1 LRIYEGGVLEADE
14 EADDEEEDEEVREP
28 LKQGA
33 PMKDWNALGPGGKR
47 KQSQKAFDELKKTA
61 RARNVEPER
70 LAGTLL
76 HR

>member
-1 LRIYEGGVLEADE
+1 MDEA
-14 EADDEEEDEEVREP
+14 AEDEEICEP

-33 PMKDWNALGPGGKR
+33 PMKVWNSLGPEGKR
-47 KQSQKAFDELKKTA
+47 KESQKALDELKKTA